1 MEIKETN
8 LQSAYNT
15 ADENGK
21 QMLRALFPDVRF
33 LNNGNKQK
41 LPITERI
48 KTFNDACY
56 ELGDKHPYVQDYLN
70 IDNGKVSIS
79 PDILTYLKLRI
90 ICAALNEGWEPK
102 FTEDEWRYYPCLY
115 LYTNEE
121 LSEKS
126 DEWKNDRRLI
136 STGSY
141 EVKGYAGLA
150 SAYSH
155 CIISH
160 SFANIV
166 SRLCLKSNT
175 LASYCGKQFIEL
187 WADLNLIRR

>member
-56 ELGDKHPYVQDYLN
+56 ELGDKHPYVQDYLT
-70 IDNGKVSIS
+70 IDVVKKYSIGFGAR
-79 PDILTYLKLRI
+79 T
-90 ICAALNEGWEPK
+90 
-102 FTEDEWRYYPCLY
+102 F
-115 LYTNEE
+115 
-121 LSEKS
+121 
-126 DEWKNDRRLI
+126 RL
-136 STGSY
+136 G
-141 EVKGYAGLA
+141 V
-150 SAYSH
+150 
-155 CIISH
+155 
-160 SFANIV
+160 
-166 SRLCLKSNT
+166 
-175 LASYCGKQFIEL
+175 
-187 WADLNLIRR
+187 

>member
-15 ADENGK
+15 ADDNGK

-56 ELGDKHPYVQDYLN
+56 ELGDKHHYVQDYLN

-79 PDILTYLKLRI
+79 PDILAYLKLRI

-102 FTEDEWRYYPCLY
+102 FTENEYRYYPWFY
-115 LYTNEE
+115 LYTQQELDDMDDEE
-121 LSEKS
+121 KQERHMV
-126 DEWKNDRRLI
+126 D
-136 STGSY
+136 TGDYETEPCGFGSANSSY
-141 EVKGYAGLA
+141 VPSYAA
-150 SAYSH
+150 AY
-155 CIISH
+155 IG
-160 SFANIV
+160 
-166 SRLCLKSNT
+166 SRLCLKNSE
-175 LASYCGKQFIEL
+175 LATYCGKQFISL
-187 WADLNLIRR
+187 WADFNLIRR

>member
-8 LQSAYNT
+8 LQSTYNT
-15 ADENGK
+15 ADDNGK
-21 QMLRALFPDVRF
+21 HMLRALFPDVIF

-102 FTEDEWRYYPCLY
+102 FTEDEWRYYPWFY
-115 LYTNEE
+115 LYTQQELDNMDDEE
-121 LSEKS
+121 KQE
-126 DEWKNDRRLI
+126 RHMI
-136 STGSY
+136 GTGDY
-141 EVKGYAGLA
+141 KTEYCGFG
-150 SAYSH
+150 SAYSAYAPSGASAR
-155 CIISH
+155 IG
-160 SFANIV
+160 
-166 SRLCLKSNT
+166 SRLCLKNSE
-175 LASYCGKQFIEL
+175 LATYCGKQFISL
-187 WADLNLIRR
+187 WADFNLIRR

>member
-1 MEIKETN
+1 MEIKEAN

-56 ELGDKHPYVQDYLN
+56 ELGEEHPYVQDYLN

-79 PDILTYLKLRI
+79 PDILAYLKLRI
-90 ICAALNEGWEPK
+90 ICAALNEGWKPK
-102 FTEDEWRYYPCLY
+102 FTEDEWRYYPWFY
-115 LYTNEE
+115 LYTQQK
-121 LSEKS
+121 LYDMDDKEKQERHMVDS
-126 DEWKNDRRLI
+126 GDYE
-136 STGSY
+136 TEYCGFGSAHLA
-141 EVKGYAGLA
+141 YAP
-150 SAYSH
+150 SITYAYLG
-155 CIISH
+155 
-160 SFANIV
+160 
-166 SRLCLKSNT
+166 SRLCLKNNK
-175 LASYCGKQFIEL
+175 LATYCGKQFIKL
-187 WADLNLIRR
+187 WADFNLIKR